1 MTMLRRLSCPLGRL
15 GGSVA
20 THNTV
25 GDRRNGAHTGG
36 PKEKEVQHHGSRS
49 GVPFDKRGGEARR
62 HHNTDTC
69 ELGRNIPED
78 ERRARVQATTNCART
93 ARKPRRDVRGTRSL
107 TRALTD
113 GGLV

>member
-1 MTMLRRLSCPLGRL
+1 MAV
-15 GGSVA
+15 VA
-20 THNTV
+20 AFHSIRET
-25 GDRRNGAHTGG
+25 
-36 PKEKEVQHHGSRS
+36 EK
-49 GVPFDKRGGEARR
+49 PDAARR